1 MYYYIIL
8 ILNAKEREKKRQ
20 K

>member
-8 ILNAKEREKKRQ
+8 ILNAKEREKNDKS
-20 K
+20 